1 MELLKKENW
10 WVWLILTIF
19 TGGSNYI
26 FLAVLLDCYDK
37 DAWYANWK
45 YWLIGFLCLVLPA
58 TIMFMVFII
67 EMTCK
72 AASKLE
78 VPGYEIYLSPYIW
91 LLCMIIPVLGWI
103 FLLVMML
110 YLTIWPMIKLAK
122 GNGEKYIK

>member
-10 WVWLILTIF
+10 WLWLILTIF

-26 FLAVLLDCYDK
+26 FLVVLLDCYDK

-91 LLCMIIPVLGWI
+91 LLCLPLMIL
-103 FLLVMML
+103 
-110 YLTIWPMIKLAK
+110 
-122 GNGEKYIK
+122 